1 MAQDK
6 VVVGTIVKK
15 NYNKSLTIQSEW
27 GTITIERGKN
37 WDGGID
43 WEGKW
48 CQGLGV
54 GDKVDLIQFGERY
67 GFYML
72 GSLLDS
78 PARGEDEQRK
88 TKKIMSFINQPRQD
102 SVVKDYWYFSNNQR
116 THVKCWNPVWKEIEF
131 DSYNHI
137 PLRYN
142 DVITVE
148 KDGDSDYRFIKNK
161 TLEEETSSVINN
173 VLLRDFDEAERQQLY
188 LTVWKLQ
195 TQKK

>member
-1 MAQDK
+1 
-6 VVVGTIVKK
+6 
-15 NYNKSLTIQSEW
+15 
-27 GTITIERGKN
+27 
-37 WDGGID
+37 
-43 WEGKW
+43 
-48 CQGLGV
+48 
-54 GDKVDLIQFGERY
+54 
-67 GFYML
+67 
-72 GSLLDS
+72 
-78 PARGEDEQRK
+78 
-88 TKKIMSFINQPRQD
+88 MSFINQPRQD

-188 LTVWKLQ
+188 LTVWKLK

>member
-15 NYNKSLTIQSEW
+15 NYNKSLTIQSEL

-78 PARGEDEQRK
+78 PARGEEEQRK

-188 LTVWKLQ
+188 LTVWKLK